1 VRRTATQAPVPLE
14 LTEED
19 RRYLSRRYDDGVPL
33 PAGATE
39 YLRAD
44 NPRLVQL
51 RAAYDAVDSP
61 AVLHSQWEP
70 DNVAGYLDLQYFR
83 GDSMIQWH
91 YRELPRATRLKL
103 FLYLSYLQERD
114 TPGLLNRLPEDG
126 MFGCWTYDYQ
136 GYPRVSRDLL
146 DSVAELLFLH
156 RHLSLLDIPGIR
168 VLDVGAGYGRL
179 AERTITAAPGLG
191 DYCCVDAIPES
202 TFLCE
207 YYLGWRGLMPPARVL
222 PLPELGQLQAG
233 SFDLAV
239 NVHSFSEC
247 TLAAVEWWVSWLSG
261 LGVPH
266 LFVIPNEPDGFLSR
280 ESDNSRRDLMP
291 VLEQAGYRLQ
301 VREPVIADPALGPML
316 RIRDHFH
323 LFRLEDSA
331 SHPEHG

>member
-1 VRRTATQAPVPLE
+1 MRPTPIEAPVPLE

-19 RRYLSRRYDDGVPL
+19 RRYLSRRYDDAVPL
-33 PAGATE
+33 PAGASE

-44 NPRLVQL
+44 NSRLLQL
-51 RAAYDAVDSP
+51 RADYDAVDSP
-61 AVLHSQWEP
+61 AVQHSQWDA

-114 TPGLLNRLPEDG
+114 APGLLRRLHEDG
-126 MFGCWTYDYQ
+126 MFGCWTYNFE
-136 GYPRVSRDLL
+136 GRPRVSRDLL
-146 DSVAELLFLH
+146 DSVGELLFLD
-156 RHLSLLDIPGIR
+156 RHLSLLSAPGVR

-179 AERTITAAPGLG
+179 AERTVAAASGLE

-207 YYLGWRGLMPPARVL
+207 YYLGWRGAMPPARVVAL
-222 PLPELGQLQAG
+222 HELGQLQAG

-247 TLAAVEWWVSWLSG
+247 TLAAVEWWVSWLSR

-266 LFVIPNEPDGFLSR
+266 LFVIPNEPEGFLSR

-291 VLEQAGYRLQ
+291 VLEQAGYRLEI
-301 VREPVIADPALGPML
+301 REPVIGDPALAPML

-323 LFRLEDSA
+323 LFRLEGSA
-331 SHPEHG
+331 DRPGHG